1 MPKAKRTAQAKP
13 TTGRQE
19 RSLQTVEFRALEG
32 QGRTL
37 QVSFSSEE
45 PYERWFGS
53 EILQHDAD
61 SIDLSRLNEIG
72 VLLFNHCRDDVL
84 GKVIKA
90 WVDPAA
96 RRCYA
101 DVQFDTD
108 EDSEKIYQKV
118 LSGTLKGTSVC
129 YDVDNWEE
137 VADGKSSTSGR
148 FTGPCWV
155 ALRWVPF
162 EISIVSIPADPTVGV
177 GRSADEPGAEPIT
190 IAIPADGSEANINQ
204 EGRKMDEKLNI
215 PAVDAAAILSQERS
229 RVEAISNLCKEH
241 GVDAAPMIKD
251 GLTVEQAGLR
261 TLELLKAK
269 PAPTQ
274 FVVKTDE
281 RDKFRAAAEDAISMR
296 AGLKVEKPADGAK
309 ELRSMSL
316 MELCREM
323 QEREGGIRIR
333 DRETLLRQAFGQGT
347 GDFTNL
353 LANVASKSLNVG
365 YALAPVSYP
374 LWTKRGVLSDYKAAK
389 RVQFSEFPLLDKVPE
404 GGEAKVAQ
412 MGDMG
417 ESITLGKYEKIFA
430 ITREALINDDL
441 SAFTDIP
448 QKMGAAA
455 RLTVEAAV
463 MSILTTNAALADG
476 VALFYATTHVNLAGT
491 SAALTVASLGAAK
504 AAMAKQKGLLG
515 VQPLNIQMAYLL
527 VPSEIEVVAR
537 QLIASSVDPAK
548 SNSTINPFQNA
559 FTVIPSPILSASSAT
574 AWYGASAPGY
584 CDTIE
589 TAFLDGNDTPTI
601 EEQEGWTRSG
611 REYKVRLEFAAKA
624 LDFRG
629 LYKNAGA

>member
-1 MPKAKRTAQAKP
+1 MLR
-13 TTGRQE
+13 
-19 RSLQTVEFRALEG
+19 L
-32 QGRTL
+32 
-37 QVSFSSEE
+37 SFSSEE

-53 EILQHDAD
+53 EILLHDAD

-72 VLLFNHCRDDVL
+72 VVLFNHNRDCVV
-84 GKVIKA
+84 GKVLKA
-90 WVDPAA
+90 WIDPVAKKA
-96 RRCYA
+96 YA
-101 DVQFDTD
+101 DVQFDVD
-108 EDSEKIYQKV
+108 PEADIIYQKV
-118 LSGTLKGTSVC
+118 LSGTLKATSVC

-137 VADGKSSTSGR
+137 VADGKKSITGDGR

-162 EISIVSIPADPTVGV
+162 EISIVSIPADATVGV
-177 GRSADEPGAEPIT
+177 GRSADAEP
-190 IAIPADGSEANINQ
+190 AIPADGREANKKQ
-204 EGRKMDEKLNI
+204 EGKRMDENKDTVQTT

-229 RVEAISNLCKEH
+229 RVEAITNLCREH

-261 TLELLKAK
+261 TLDLLKAK
-269 PAPTQ
+269 PSPSQ
-274 FVVKTDE
+274 VVIKADE

-296 AGLKVEKPADGAK
+296 AGLKVEKPADGAR
-309 ELRSMSL
+309 ELRTMNL
-316 MELCREM
+316 LELCREM
-323 QEREGGIRIR
+323 QERESGVRIR

-353 LANVASKSLNVG
+353 LANVANKSMMVG
-365 YALAPVSYP
+365 YDLAPVSYP
-374 LWTKRGVLSDYKAAK
+374 IWTKRGTLSDYKAAK
-389 RVQFSEFPLLDKVPE
+389 RAQISEFPLLDKVPE

-412 MGDMG
+412 MADSG

-441 SAFTDIP
+441 SAFTSIP

-455 RLTVEAAV
+455 RLTVETAV
-463 MSILTTNAALADG
+463 MAILTVNAALADNI
-476 VALFYATTHVNLAGT
+476 ALFHASHGNLAGT
-491 SAALTVASLGAAK
+491 GTVLSVDNLGKAR
-504 AAMAKQKGLLG
+504 AAMAKQTGLLG
-515 VQPLNIQMAYLL
+515 KQPLNIQMAYLL
-527 VPSEIEVVAR
+527 VPVDIETTAR
-537 QLIASSVDPAK
+537 QLISSTVDPSK
-548 SNSTINPFQNA
+548 SNATPNPFQNA
-559 FTVIPSPILSASSAT
+559 FTVVASPLLSVNSTT

-589 TAFLDGNDTPTI
+589 TAFLDGNDMPTI

-624 LDFRG
+624 LEFRG